1 MLFIIDKSTY
11 TEFFCYSGAA
21 SVTLGSNFAGA
32 KMYQTTPSTGYSAY
46 RFSLLNDNNEALYEI
61 QDGGSNNNGAAWGT
75 ISKKCL
81 LFNL

>member
-21 SVTLGSNFAGA
+21 SVTLGSDFAGA
-32 KMYQTTPSTGYSAY
+32 KMYQATPTSGYAAY
-46 RFSLLNDNNEALYEI
+46 RFILLNDNNEVLYEI
-61 QDGGSNNNGAAWGT
+61 QDGGGNNVGAAWST